1 MGIEKVF
8 DFTGKN
14 VVVTGGT
21 KGIGRS
27 IVRSFISLNAKVFT
41 TYRKEDKSV
50 QTIKNECDSD
60 LELKRLDATSSGSAS
75 DLFNWL
81 NNRVSNIDVLINNV
95 GDALKRSSF
104 KNSDVALWQSC
115 FAVNFFSTVDHCHKL
130 FPLLNSANGSVII
143 NVSSIAGKTSGAGDS
158 LHYGVSKAALDCFTK
173 GLAKEWGKYNIRVNG
188 VAPNAIDTE
197 FQRRLSSD
205 KRIKN
210 IIEQTPLSRIGT
222 TDEVASV
229 VVFLSSNL
237 ASYISGETVMIT
249 GGR

>member
-1 MGIEKVF
+1 MEIEKAF
-8 DFTGKN
+8 DFSGKN
-14 VVVTGGT
+14 VVITGGT

-27 IVRSFISLNAKVFT
+27 IVRSFVSLNANVFT
-41 TYRKEDKSV
+41 TYRQEDKSV
-50 QTIKNECDSD
+50 KTIKNECDNN
-60 LELKRLDATSSGSAS
+60 LELKRLDATTSDAAI

-81 NNRVSNIDVLINNV
+81 NSRVNKIDVLINNV

-104 KNSDVALWQSC
+104 KNSNVALWKSC

-130 FPLLNSANGSVII
+130 FPLLNSANSSVII

-158 LHYGVSKAALDCFTK
+158 LHYGVSKAALDYFTK

-188 VAPNAIDTE
+188 VAPSAIDTG
-197 FQRRLSSD
+197 FQKRLSSD
-205 KRIKN
+205 KRIKK
-210 IIEQTPLSRIGT
+210 IIEQTPLGRIGT
-222 TDEVASV
+222 SGEVASV